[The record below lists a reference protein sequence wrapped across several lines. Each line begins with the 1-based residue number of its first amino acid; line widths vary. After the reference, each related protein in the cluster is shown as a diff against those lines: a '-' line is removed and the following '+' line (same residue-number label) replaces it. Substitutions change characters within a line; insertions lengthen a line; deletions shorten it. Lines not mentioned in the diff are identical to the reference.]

1 MLNENELET
10 AIAESEQNQT
20 EHQILT
26 PYYGKETVERM
37 MTGMMQEMRQGTE
50 RAWRQRMQG
59 TVDAMLGMGYD
70 NNEIIEQLISSYGIS
85 REEAEGFIPS
95 VRLSNE
101 NGI

>member
-37 MTGMMQEMRQGTE
+37 MTGMMQEMRQGAE
-50 RAWRQRMQG
+50 RAERVRMQG
-59 TVDAMLGMGYD
+59 AVDSLRSMGYND
-70 NNEIIEQLISSYGIS
+70 EQIADELTSVYGLS
-85 REEAEGFIPS
+85 REEAESF
-95 VRLSNE
+95 VRL
-101 NGI
+101 